1 MRGGVLMDG
10 MFTVIGVGIV
20 IILLVYWEL
29 VKLNDRFRDK

>member
-1 MRGGVLMDG
+1 MNG